1 MGCLS
6 SLLSACALKFVRL
19 YGTAF
24 KVKRVRDTALEYFKA
39 VEIETD
45 ARHRALTPLTAKH
58 GYLHSIQV
66 FALLFT
72 AFSFTALFNRQFD
85 VKY

>member
-1 MGCLS
+1 MFTLS
-6 SLLSACALKFVRL
+6 SLKYSACALKFVRL

-24 KVKRVRDTALEYFKA
+24 KVKRDTALEYFKA

-66 FALLFT
+66 FALLY
-72 AFSFTALFNRQFD
+72 SFQLYGFNRQFD